1 MPVARTPRFCRIGVA
16 PLAVSLLLSTA
27 PIAVARAGSPTS
39 SERVLCR
46 RDGHS
51 VENSHEQHN
60 NDLILWRVRWAGD
73 DCSIDLRATG
83 DVKFNSDFTDIVSVT
98 NGGSLDITDVDG
110 NTTRRLRMRPDG
122 RGMSR
127 TYSVNGREQPWD
139 ETAQRWLAGLLIEL
153 DRVSAA
159 GVDYRFPSLYAAGG
173 ARAILDESEK
183 MSGDYARGVYLRRL
197 VDNERLTDAEYQRVV
212 DVAARMM
219 SSDYEMSRLLRSVAE
234 HTSLDNEAM
243 RNSYIMAVGRMSSDY
258 ERSRVLQTIFAKT
271 TISHDLARAAVKA
284 AGSFSSD
291 YERSR
296 VLLAAIESKALAID
310 DVIPVLETVT
320 QSRSDYEKA
329 RVLLAVAERWTL
341 SGDARKLYLRAA
353 DTIRSD
359 YENRRVLSALVRQ
372 EAR

>member
-1 MPVARTPRFCRIGVA
+1 MPVARALGFSRIA

-27 PIAVARAGSPTS
+27 PTAAARAESPTKS
-39 SERVLCR
+39 ARVLCR

-83 DVKFNSDFTDIVSVT
+83 EVKFNSDFTDIVSVT

-139 ETAQRWLAGLLIEL
+139 DAGKSWLAGLLIEL
-153 DRVSAA
+153 DRISAV

-173 ARAILDESEK
+173 ARAIIDESEK

-197 VDNERLTDAEYQRVV
+197 VDTQRLTDAEYQRVV

-219 SSDYEMSRLLRSVAE
+219 SSDYEMSRLLRSVAD
-234 HTSLDNEAM
+234 HASLDNDAM
-243 RNSYIMAVGRMSSDY
+243 RTAYITAVTRMSSDY
-258 ERSRVLQTIFAKT
+258 ERSRVLQTIFAKS
-271 TISHDLARAAVKA
+271 IVSHEVARAAVRA
-284 AGSFSSD
+284 AGAFSSD

-296 VLLAAIESKALAID
+296 VLLAAIESKALDVD

-320 QSRSDYEKA
+320 RSSSDYEKS
-329 RVLLAVAERWTL
+329 RVMLAVAARWTL
-341 SGDARKLYLRAA
+341 SGDARKSYLRAA

-359 YENRRVLSALVRQ
+359 YENRRVLAALVRH

>member
-1 MPVARTPRFCRIGVA
+1 MPVARVLDFCRIGIA
-16 PLAVSLLLSTA
+16 PLSVSLLLYTA
-27 PIAVARAGSPTS
+27 PIAAARAGSPS
-39 SERVLCR
+39 SRERVLCR

-51 VENSHEQHN
+51 VENSHERHN

-98 NGGSLDITDVDG
+98 NGGSLDVTDVDG

-122 RGMSR
+122 RGMTR

-139 ETAQRWLAGLLIEL
+139 DAARSWLAGLLIEL
-153 DRVSAA
+153 DRISAA

-173 ARAILDESEK
+173 ARAIIDESEK

-197 VDNERLTDAEYQRVV
+197 VDNERLSDAEYQRVV

-219 SSDYEMSRLLRSVAE
+219 SSDYEMSRLLRSVA
-234 HTSLDNEAM
+234 TRASLDNDAM
-243 RNSYIMAVGRMSSDY
+243 RTAYITAVTRMSSDY
-258 ERSRVLQTIFAKT
+258 ERSRVLQTIFAKSVM
-271 TISHDLARAAVKA
+271 SHDVARAAVRA
-284 AGSFSSD
+284 AGGFSSD

-296 VLLAAIESKALAID
+296 VLLAAIESKALEVD

-320 QSRSDYEKA
+320 RSTSDYEKS
-329 RVLLAVAERWTL
+329 RVMLAVAARWTL
-341 SGDARKLYLRAA
+341 SGDARKSYLRAA

-359 YENRRVLSALVRQ
+359 YENRRVLAALVRQ